1 MIGVKRKFWISRLWV
16 ITLTLIFGNCK
27 ISISGITCPN
37 NTQCNQIKLM
47 INREN
52 DDITSPN
59 FCALKFLLWLQI
71 DESMPICPFFLT
83 KKVTCMSY
91 ISCDVNLL

>member
-1 MIGVKRKFWISRLWV
+1 
-16 ITLTLIFGNCK
+16 
-27 ISISGITCPN
+27 
-37 NTQCNQIKLM
+37 M

-83 KKVTCMSY
+83 KKIHMPVIFHVMLIYYKHCNTQFF
-91 ISCDVNLL
+91 IHQDV